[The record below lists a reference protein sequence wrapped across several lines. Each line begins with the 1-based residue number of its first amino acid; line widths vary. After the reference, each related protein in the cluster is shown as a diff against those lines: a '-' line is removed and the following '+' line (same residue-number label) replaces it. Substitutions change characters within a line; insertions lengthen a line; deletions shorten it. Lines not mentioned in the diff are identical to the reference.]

1 LWRYHPPDFIKTK
14 NFSSQHCHMQMA
26 IMGWVEGT
34 TNQPDIPTPRIM
46 KQRGCQMST
55 VRHAGTFMLAE
66 FDHRL

>member
-1 LWRYHPPDFIKTK
+1 
-14 NFSSQHCHMQMA
+14 MQMA

-55 VRHAGTFMLAE
+55 VRQAGTFMLAE